1 MRISDWSSDVC
12 SSDQVPTYMILDD
25 HEIEDNWTQ
34 DRIGKA
40 VSRKVFHLALGAYMS
55 YQWSHCPRTYQ
66 TRLYYEFECNGYPF
80 FVLDTRTQ
88 RFIDDV
94 IGSLEDNHL
103 PGRPTIGDEEPGQP
117 DRLLHRLVAQQATRG
132 EVEKF
137 V

>member
-1 MRISDWSSDVC
+1 
-12 SSDQVPTYMILDD
+12 MILDD

-34 DRIGKA
+34 DRLGKA
-40 VSRKVFHLALGAYMS
+40 VSREVFHLALGAYMS

-103 PGRPTIGDEEPGQP
+103 LGRRSEEHTSELQSLM
-117 DRLLHRLVAQQATRG
+117 RISYAVFCLKNKTQN
-132 EVEKF
+132 
-137 V
+137 